1 MDKVFIK
8 DLEIETIIG
17 IFGWEREVKQIV
29 KISLEMSFDI
39 SKAGK
44 SDQIED
50 ALDYKKIG
58 KSIVNLVENSSFFLV
73 EKMAEEIAKLVL
85 KNKQI
90 KEKIVYVG
98 DGINDSP
105 SIKQADIGITT
116 SSSSQIAQVA
126 GDILIHK
133 GGLDTIS
140 DIFKLSKKSKSRIY
154 QNLFLAFIYNTS
166 MIPLAV
172 SGAITPNLA
181 ALAMALSSISVVLNS
196 SRKL

>member
-90 KEKIVYVG
+90 E
-98 DGINDSP
+98 
-105 SIKQADIGITT
+105 
-116 SSSSQIAQVA
+116 
-126 GDILIHK
+126 DILLK
-133 GGLDTIS
+133 VEKPGALRG
-140 DIFKLSKKSKSRIY
+140 SKSVGVNI
-154 QNLFLAFIYNTS
+154 F
-166 MIPLAV
+166 
-172 SGAITPNLA
+172 
-181 ALAMALSSISVVLNS
+181 
-196 SRKL
+196 RKQWRAKLP